1 LPVGRV
7 ACYRRGITPM
17 AASTDTTRF
26 VLRRLHSLTGVLPIG
41 LYLVAHIFLENSFV
55 LAGPERFELLVR
67 TIGLI
72 PAPILLAAE
81 VLLIWGPLLFHS
93 VYGFVRVREG
103 ELDNPLR
110 NDYLGAYLYT
120 LQRATGVIAFFFVC
134 WHVWTTRMQYYLFDE
149 EITFAFMREIM
160 TDQVSFVF
168 FLVGVLAAVFHF
180 TNGLWTFCITWGL
193 TVGARA
199 QRAARAAS
207 LLLFVAMY
215 GTALA
220 IMLAFRA

>member
-1 LPVGRV
+1 
-7 ACYRRGITPM
+7 M
-17 AASTDTTRF
+17 AASSDTTRF
-26 VLRRLHSLTGVLPIG
+26 VLRRLHSLTGILPIG
-41 LYLVAHIFLENSFV
+41 LYLFAHIFLENSFV
-55 LAGPERFELLVR
+55 LAGPERFELLVQ

-72 PAPILLAAE
+72 PAPILLGAE

-93 VYGFVRVREG
+93 AYGFVRVREA

-120 LQRATGVIAFFFVC
+120 LQRASGVIAFFFVC
-134 WHVWTTRMQYYLFDE
+134 WHVWTTRMQYYLFDQ
-149 EITFAFMREIM
+149 EITFAFMRAIL
-160 TDQVSFVF
+160 TDQVGFVF

-193 TVGARA
+193 TVGVRA
-199 QRAARAAS
+199 QRAARAVS

-220 IMLAFRA
+220 IMFAFRA

>member
-1 LPVGRV
+1 
-7 ACYRRGITPM
+7 M
-17 AASTDTTRF
+17 AGSADTTRF

-55 LAGPERFELLVR
+55 LAGPERFELLVQ

-72 PAPILLAAE
+72 PPPILLGAE

-93 VYGFVRVREG
+93 VYGFVRLREA

-120 LQRATGVIAFFFVC
+120 LQRVTGVIAFFFVC
-134 WHVWTTRMQYYLFDE
+134 WHVWTTRMQYYLFDK
-149 EITFAFMREIM
+149 EITYAFMHDLM
-160 TDQVSFVF
+160 TNQVAFVF

-193 TVGARA
+193 TVGVRA

-220 IMLAFRA
+220 IMIAFRA